1 MEGWSRIFPVYISIS
16 MFFYFLISI
25 FPFSLYLSLS
35 LSLSLFPIFFSIYI
49 FFLFVGMRMPT
60 FCFCYAVDYYA
71 CVIDRKSRMIWRRNF
86 LYASDVRVWRI
97 YVSRNEETRFPC
109 PTNDFQTNGSRSKRS
124 FLPRLSSS
132 KKPFFTSLH
141 FYIYVG
147 DVGTSID
154 IPDRYVFDIC
164 DCICLLFCNLPGEFS
179 VIDLESV
186 WE

>member
-25 FPFSLYLSLS
+25 FPFSLY

-154 IPDRYVFDIC
+154 IPDRYVFDMC
-164 DCICLLFCNLPGEFS
+164 DCICLLFCNLLGEFC
-179 VIDLESV
+179 VLDLESV
-186 WE
+186 WK